1 MEWKQT
7 TNSCWALTP
16 TCASDTNFHN
26 EAGCAVWLPLRP
38 FEAVGLQADAPNQ
51 WSQRLTRD
59 LRAACWPRGVQVY
72 MLWFDY
78 DAGQVGFKFFSP
90 SLKSSRGQVLQ
101 AIPKF
106 SEETDVKPAEFEQLT
121 FWPPVGPSP

>member
-1 MEWKQT
+1 MQWEQL
-7 TNSCWALTP
+7 TNNTWTLKP
-16 TCASDTNFHN
+16 TCASDTNLHN
-26 EAGCAVWLPLRP
+26 EAGCAVWLPLLP
-38 FEAVGLQADAPNQ
+38 FERAGVKADAPNQ
-51 WSQRLTRD
+51 YAQRLTRD
-59 LRAACWPRGVQVY
+59 LRAAGWPRGVQVY

-90 SLKSSRGQVLQ
+90 SLKSSRGQLLQ

-121 FWPPVGPSP
+121 FWPLPSP